1 MALEVT
7 DNEIDWFHTPANI
20 ETKSVNN
27 LTPFDNWYMPDNNE
41 PHVTLTQ
48 SNVDFTLSEIIQETL
63 TLNESKVHNLFK
75 IEQNPI
81 QKDLVILA
89 KQFTPNV
96 TLRITDVTGKTL
108 LDLKTS
114 LEMRTLLPLTLGSG
128 LYVLR
133 ITSGT
138 NSYQTK
144 LIIE

>member
-1 MALEVT
+1 
-7 DNEIDWFHTPANI
+7 
-20 ETKSVNN
+20 
-27 LTPFDNWYMPDNNE
+27 
-41 PHVTLTQ
+41 
-48 SNVDFTLSEIIQETL
+48 
-63 TLNESKVHNLFK
+63 
-75 IEQNPI
+75 
-81 QKDLVILA
+81 
-89 KQFTPNV
+89 V